1 MSYIATAVS
10 VGMLPWLRIGTFE
23 MWESEINPD
32 DLKNPIKRK
41 VERHN
46 KRDTVPRFEEV
57 LASYPRQYLF
67 VFVFIVVV
75 VIVVCL
81 FVCRWISVGLFL
93 LSF

>member
-1 MSYIATAVS
+1 MSYIATVVS